1 MADSLHELF
10 EKIPS
15 RFDSAAWGD
24 RDAVFQ
30 FEVSGTE
37 AGQWFA
43 AVKGGEL
50 TLGKGAAMAVPDMT
64 VNAASEDLLGI
75 INGELNAVSAF
86 MQGKVKLDGD
96 LSLAMKLQTLLGL

>member
-1 MADSLHELF
+1 MADSLHDLF
-10 EKIPS
+10 EKIPG
-15 RFDSAAWGD
+15 RFDSSAWGD
-24 RDAVFQ
+24 RDAVLQ

-43 AVKGGEL
+43 AIKGGEL
-50 TLGKGAAMAVPDMT
+50 TMGEGAVAGPDMT

-96 LSLAMKLQTLLGL
+96 LTLAMKLQTLLGL

>member
-10 EKIPS
+10 EKIPG
-15 RFDSAAWGD
+15 RFDSVAWGD
-24 RDAVFQ
+24 RDAVLQ
-30 FEVSGTE
+30 FDVSGTE

-43 AVKGGEL
+43 AIENGVL
-50 TLGKGAAMAVPDMT
+50 TMGQGASAAPDMT

-86 MQGKVKLDGD
+86 MQGRVKLDGD
-96 LSLAMKLQTLLGL
+96 LTLAMKLQTLLGL

>member
-1 MADSLHELF
+1 MAESLHELF
-10 EKIPS
+10 EKIPD

-24 RDAVFQ
+24 QDAVLQ
-30 FEVSGTE
+30 FDVSGNE

-43 AVKGGEL
+43 AIKDGEL
-50 TLGKGAAMAVPDMT
+50 TVGKGASPAPDMT

-86 MQGKVKLDGD
+86 MQGRVKLDGD
-96 LSLAMKLQTLLGL
+96 LTLAMKLQTLLGL